1 MNQSETIGQ
10 LALALSKVQGK
21 LTHAKKDSNN
31 PFFNSSY
38 ADLGS
43 VLDSCRSL
51 LAENELSIMQ
61 FPGEAVR
68 GDDGFLCISLTTI
81 LAHSSGEW
89 ISQTM
94 EMPVTKPDAQG
105 VGSCLTYMRRYSLSA
120 VISVYSGGD
129 DDGNLASVPTP
140 TKNKR
145 ITINEI

>member
-61 FPGEAVR
+61 LPGDIIRTE
-68 GDDGFLCISLTTI
+68 DGFMCISLTTI
-81 LAHSSGEW
+81 ITHSSGEW
-89 ISQTM
+89 IREKM

-105 VGSCLTYMRRYSLSA
+105 VGSCLTYMRRYALAAALSIYA
-120 VISVYSGGD
+120 GGD
-129 DDGNLASVPTP
+129 DDGNLASVPAT

>member
-43 VLDSCRSL
+43 VLDSCRGL

-61 FPGEAVR
+61 FPGDIIRTE
-68 GDDGFLCISLTTI
+68 DGFLAMQLTTI

-89 ISQTM
+89 IGKEM
-94 EMPVTKPDAQG
+94 EMPISKPDPQG
-105 VGSCLTYMRRYSLSA
+105 TGSCLTYMRRYSLAA
-120 VISVYSGGD
+120 VLGIYAGGD
-129 DDGNLASVPTP
+129 DDGNAATLP